1 MLQRLRYSDF
11 YSLVWT
17 KLEKQITEQSEHS
30 LTLLELRHSLLFVL
44 AAKSMVNV
52 LVSKLPSDGHQKT
65 PSSEVVVNICGA
77 LNHLVTCSSLA
88 ARDISYF
95 NGLPKLIGIKTS
107 HDHR

>member
-1 MLQRLRYSDF
+1 MF
-11 YSLVWT
+11 YLPKRPESTLALFTNSLKREPT
-17 KLEKQITEQSEHS
+17 S
-30 LTLLELRHSLLFVL
+30 LFVP
-44 AAKSMVNV
+44 AAKNMVNV

-95 NGLPKLIGIKTS
+95 NGLQKLMGIKTS
-107 HDHR
+107 HDSR